1 MENVMSTGVE
11 SWSAESIAKMDALYP
26 FVGSEVLLTIIAV
39 VVWIGWHIWQIMA
52 ENAGYD
58 EQVAKLQ
65 GNLPKAVSGD

>member
-1 MENVMSTGVE
+1 MSTGVE

-26 FVGSEVLLTIIAV
+26 FVGSEVLLTIIGV
-39 VVWIGWHIWQIMA
+39 VLWIGWQIWQIKS
-52 ENAGYD
+52 ENSTYD